1 MLFIVAGAFA
11 GLEEI
16 ISNRSGKRGIGFGHE
31 VKAHGIDPDI
41 FNDVQSEDLRK
52 FGLIPEFIG
61 RLPVIATVEP
71 LDRAA
76 LMDILTVPKN
86 ALTKQYQ
93 RMFEL
98 DGFELEFDTQALEL
112 MADLAIE
119 RETGA
124 RGLRAILENILGPIM
139 FEIPT
144 MPTQGIVKITK
155 DVVLGNKEAQ
165 IVPFKKTAQEKSA

>member
-1 MLFIVAGAFA
+1 
-11 GLEEI
+11 
-16 ISNRSGKRGIGFGHE
+16 
-31 VKAHGIDPDI
+31 
-41 FNDVQSEDLRK
+41 
-52 FGLIPEFIG
+52 LIPEVIG

-71 LDRAA
+71 LDRVA

-98 DGFELEFDTQALEL
+98 DGFELEFDKPALEL
-112 MADLAIE
+112 MADMAIE

-124 RGLRAILENILGPIM
+124 RGLRAILETVLGPIM

-144 MPTQGIVKITK
+144 MEQQGLVKITK
-155 DVVLGNKEAQ
+155 DVVLGVKEAS
-165 IVPFKKTAQEKSA
+165 ITPFNKQAQEKSA